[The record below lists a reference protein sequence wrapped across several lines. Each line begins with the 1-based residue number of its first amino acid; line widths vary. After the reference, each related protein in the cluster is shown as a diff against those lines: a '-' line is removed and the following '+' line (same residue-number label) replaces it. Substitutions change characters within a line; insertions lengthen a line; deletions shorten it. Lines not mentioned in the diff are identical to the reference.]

1 MGVAEDVEVFFPVGV
16 AVAGVVGADGLTGEV
31 LFCGLVEAVGEGVG
45 EGVAF
50 GGVAG
55 PAGGGVPAGAIAGGV
70 DVDADEEDVGG
81 ALGCADGVGAADAF
95 FEGDVFGFGDEE
107 LGVVAFALK
116 GCEDLVGEV
125 AGVGVFE
132 EFAVWGAFAGGVVA
146 VGGV

>member
-16 AVAGVVGADGLTGEV
+16 AVAGVVGTDGFAFEGV
-31 LFCGLVEAVGEGVG
+31 AGGLVEAGGEGVG

-55 PAGGGVPAGAIAGGV
+55 PAGCGVPAGAVTGGV
-70 DVDADEEDVGG
+70 NVDGDEEDVGFAEGG
-81 ALGCADGVGAADAF
+81 AVGVDAADAF

-116 GCEDLVGEV
+116 GCEDLVGEF

-132 EFAVWGAFAGGVVA
+132 EGAVWGAFARGVVA
-146 VGGV
+146 VGGI

>member
-16 AVAGVVGADGLTGEV
+16 AVAGVVGADGFAFEGV
-31 LFCGLVEAVGEGVG
+31 AGGLVEAGG

-50 GGVAG
+50 GL
-55 PAGGGVPAGAIAGGV
+55 
-70 DVDADEEDVGG
+70 E
-81 ALGCADGVGAADAF
+81 
-95 FEGDVFGFGDEE
+95 
-107 LGVVAFALK
+107 

-132 EFAVWGAFAGGVVA
+132 EGAVWGAFAGGVVT

>member
-1 MGVAEDVEVFFPVGV
+1 MGVAEDVEVLFPVGV
-16 AVAGVVGADGLTGEV
+16 AVAGVVGADGFAFEGV
-31 LFCGLVEAVGEGVG
+31 AGGLVEAGGESVG

-55 PAGGGVPAGAIAGGV
+55 PAGGGVPAGAVAGGV
-70 DVDADEEDVGG
+70 DVE
-81 ALGCADGVGAADAF
+81 
-95 FEGDVFGFGDEE
+95 
-107 LGVVAFALK
+107 

-132 EFAVWGAFAGGVVA
+132 EDAVWGAFAGGVVA

>member
-16 AVAGVVGADGLTGEV
+16 AVAGVVGADGFAFEGV
-31 LFCGLVEAVGEGVG
+31 AGGLVEAGGEDVG

-50 GGVAG
+50 GG
-55 PAGGGVPAGAIAGGV
+55 GGVPAGAVAGGV
-70 DVDADEEDVGG
+70 DVEGDEEDVGG

-107 LGVVAFALK
+107 LGVVAFGLE

-132 EFAVWGAFAGGVVA
+132 EGAVWGAYTFGLDAVAGVD
-146 VGGV
+146 

>member
-16 AVAGVVGADGLTGEV
+16 AVAGVVSADGFAFEGV
-31 LFCGLVEAVGEGVG
+31 AGGLVETGGEGIG

-55 PAGGGVPAGAIAGGV
+55 PAGGGVPAGAVAGGV
-70 DVDADEEDVGG
+70 DVDGDEEDIGA

-107 LGVVAFALK
+107 LGVVAFVLK